1 MNNKKIVV
9 TILAGLLC
17 ASCIF
22 LYVLANNRAYTI
34 DASYEFTMTPED
46 EEWEN
51 IKTKGMALSHCQIPD
66 DILEEMTTEALVE
79 TVLDYPFI
87 TDYFAYNS
95 YLEAAKVF
103 EREFNGFEEL
113 FKRKDATAA
122 LLDAYAASELAAK
135 DTESKEFL
143 RVSDI
148 EFLIACDRIK
158 NPDYSDEEAER
169 FEELLADKERERET
183 NELYSPASSTYL
195 RFMEEVA
202 DQ

>member
-1 MNNKKIVV
+1 
-9 TILAGLLC
+9 
-17 ASCIF
+17 
-22 LYVLANNRAYTI
+22 
-34 DASYEFTMTPED
+34 MTPED
-46 EEWEN
+46 EEWGN
-51 IKTKGMALSHCQIPD
+51 IKTKEMALSHCQIPD

-87 TDYFAYNS
+87 TDYFVYNS

-122 LLDAYAASELAAK
+122 LLDVYAASELAAK
-135 DTESKEFL
+135 DTESKEFF

-195 RFMEEVA
+195 RFMEGVA

>member
-34 DASYEFTMTPED
+34 DVPYEFTMTPED
-46 EEWEN
+46 EEWGN
-51 IKTKGMALSHCQIPD
+51 IKTKEMALSHCQIPD

-113 FKRKDATAA
+113 FK
-122 LLDAYAASELAAK
+122 
-135 DTESKEFL
+135 
-143 RVSDI
+143 
-148 EFLIACDRIK
+148 
-158 NPDYSDEEAER
+158 
-169 FEELLADKERERET
+169 
-183 NELYSPASSTYL
+183 
-195 RFMEEVA
+195 
-202 DQ
+202 